1 MWDSMIEKLER
12 PYMTGRKDESEG
24 STFCEVIN
32 SILIDQWTTTSS
44 PLHYLAHS
52 LNPRRLTI

>member
-1 MWDSMIEKLER
+1 MIEKLER